1 MLVPGGCQGRAWQ
14 PPELHASTSGFDIL
28 PAMVKPR
35 TLLLIDD
42 DQEHAR
48 VFREALL
55 DATGGPFQGEWV
67 TTLAAGCE
75 RLRRKD
81 IWAIFLNLHLRGHK
95 GLAAFDEILQAA
107 AGVPTLVLGGA
118 GDKMLALEALKRGAK
133 DYLIEGHI
141 DCYSLSRAIVNMG
154 EREIAADTLYTEK
167 ARAQVTLDSIGDAV
181 ISTNITGAVSYLNPV
196 AEQLTGWTKAEAL
209 GRPFLEVFNVV
220 DSQSRQLVPNPMSVA
235 IEANKTVALAGNCI
249 LIRRDG
255 TECAIED
262 TSAPIY
268 DRTGAVTGAVIVF
281 HDMNMSQTMVGEM
294 KRLAQH
300 DILTNLPNRTLLK
313 DRITQAIAASQRNG
327 TQVAVMFVD
336 LDQFKHIND
345 SLGHSVG
352 DKLLRSVAASLVRC
366 VRNTDTVSRHGGDE
380 FIVLLSEIKHA
391 TDAGIMARKILAA
404 QAISHEVEQHRLHV
418 TASIGISTSPEDG
431 IDAETL
437 IKNADTAMYQAKEQ
451 GRNSYQFF
459 KKEMNLRAVKRQS
472 LEAGLHEALARNQ
485 LVLHYQPKINL
496 ATGAISGVEALVRWM
511 HPTAGLIPPLE
522 FLSVAEDCGL
532 IFPIGR
538 WVSREACRQLKEW
551 AMAGLRIVPVAVNV
565 SSLEFRNDG
574 FLENLRTVLRET
586 GLNPHYLSLEMT
598 ETLLMQ
604 HAESTLAVL
613 GALKTMG
620 VGLAVDDFGTGYSS
634 LSYLRRFPIDCLKI
648 DQSFVRDILSGTD
661 DVPIVRAVITMAKS
675 LRQLVVGE
683 GVETQEQMT
692 FLQAH
697 GCDEAQG
704 YYFSKPLDAEHF
716 GRLLKSGMV
725 PSLLRSGATTSPW
738 LMPSKKHSSL
748 N

>member
-1 MLVPGGCQGRAWQ
+1 MLKR
-14 PPELHASTSGFDIL
+14 
-28 PAMVKPR
+28 R

-42 DQEHAR
+42 DPAHAQ
-48 VFREALL
+48 VFKEALL
-55 DATGGPFQGEWV
+55 DAADGPFQGEWAR
-67 TTLAAGCE
+67 TLAVGCE
-75 RLRRKD
+75 RVKLND
-81 IWAIFLNLHLRGHK
+81 IWAIFLNLRLHGHK
-95 GLAAFDEILQAA
+95 GLAAFEKVLQAA
-107 AGVPTLVLGGA
+107 PGVPTLVLGGA
-118 GDKMLALEALKRGAK
+118 KDKGLALEALKRGAK

-141 DCYSLSRAIVNMG
+141 DCYSLSRAIGNMG
-154 EREIAADTLYTEK
+154 ERETAADTLYTEK

-181 ISTNITGAVSYLNPV
+181 ISTDISGTISYLNPV
-196 AEQLTGWTKAEAL
+196 AEKLTGWTKAEAL
-209 GRPFLEVFNVV
+209 GRPFPEVFNVV
-220 DSQSRQLVPNPMSVA
+220 DSQSRQPIPNPMDIA
-235 IEANKTVALAGNCI
+235 IEANKTVALGRNCI
-249 LIRRDG
+249 LIRRDHS
-255 TECAIED
+255 ERAIED
-262 TSAPIY
+262 SSAPIY

-281 HDMNMSQTMVGEM
+281 HDMDMSQTMVGEM

-300 DILTNLPNRTLLK
+300 DLLTNLPNRMLLK
-313 DRITQAIAASQRNG
+313 DRITQAIAASHRNG
-327 TQVAVMFVD
+327 TQVAVMFID
-336 LDQFKHIND
+336 LDQFKHVND

-352 DKLLRSVAASLVRC
+352 DKLLRSVAASLGRC
-366 VRNTDTVSRHGGDE
+366 VRSTDTVSRHGGDE

-391 TDAGIMARKILAA
+391 SDAGIMAIKILGAL
-404 QAISHEVEQHRLHV
+404 AISHEVEQHHLHV

-431 IDAETL
+431 IDAESL

-472 LEAGLHEALARNQ
+472 LEAGLHEALAGNQ
-485 LVLHYQPKINL
+485 FVLHYQPKINL

-511 HPTAGLIPPLE
+511 HPSSGLIPPLE

-538 WVSREACRQLKEW
+538 WVSREACRQVQEW
-551 AMAGLRIVPVAVNV
+551 ARAGLRIVPVAVNV

-574 FLENLRTVLRET
+574 FLDNLRTVLKET

-604 HAESTLAVL
+604 HAESTLTVL
-613 GALKTMG
+613 GALKSMG

-634 LSYLRRFPIDCLKI
+634 LSYLKRFPIDCLKI
-648 DQSFVRDILSGTD
+648 DQSFVRDIVSGTD

-683 GVETQEQMT
+683 GVETHEQMK

-704 YYFSKPLDAEHF
+704 YYFSRPLVAEHF
-716 GRLLKSGMV
+716 ERLLKSERV
-725 PSLLRSGATTSPW
+725 PSLLKGGMATSPW
-738 LMPSKKHSSL
+738 LIATKKHSSL